1 MEYSTAHRLAGEI
14 KNSEEYRTYHD
25 LKDEVMGDAT
35 TAALI
40 AEYKKLQL
48 KLSMAAM
55 SGQQADETD
64 MQRFQGINS
73 VLFMNPQVQQYML
86 AEMRLQQTVS
96 DIFRIVSQAADLD
109 MNLPGLEG

>member
-1 MEYSTAHRLAGEI
+1 MEYSTAHRLAAEI
-14 KNSEEYRTYHD
+14 RQSEEYRTYHE
-25 LKDEVMGDAT
+25 LKDEVMSDAT

-40 AEYKKLQL
+40 AEYRKLQV
-48 KLSMAAM
+48 KLSMASMGGA
-55 SGQQADETD
+55 QADETD

-86 AEMRLQQTVS
+86 AEMRLQQAVS
-96 DIFRIVSQAADLD
+96 DIFRIVAQAADLD